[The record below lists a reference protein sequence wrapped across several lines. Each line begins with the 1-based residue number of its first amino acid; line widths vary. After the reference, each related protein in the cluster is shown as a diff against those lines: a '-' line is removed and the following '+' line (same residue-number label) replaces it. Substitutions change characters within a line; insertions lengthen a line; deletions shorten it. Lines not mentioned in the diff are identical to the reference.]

1 MKKVFKDT
9 ASLIG
14 DTPMLLVKNIYTGP
28 CNLYL
33 KLESTN
39 LGGSVKDRPAYNM
52 IRIAEKNNVLKK
64 GGTIVE
70 ATAGNTGIAL
80 SIIALKKGYKVII
93 VVPNKMTVEKI
104 YHLKALGAKVIITR
118 SDVTNGHPEY
128 YIEVAKRIAKEKNAF
143 YVNQFSNT
151 ANLNSH
157 FRELG
162 PEIYNQL
169 DGKIDAFVA
178 GVGTGGTITGVGKYL
193 KSKNKNCQLVLA
205 DPKGSILK
213 DLIKKGKLNEKVGSW
228 IVEGIGE
235 DFCPPLFNDKFIDDA
250 YEISDAKAVRTCSD
264 LLKKEGILAGSSSG
278 TLIAAAI
285 KYCRKQ
291 TKKKN
296 VVTLVC
302 DAGDKYLRKIYNESW
317 RIKEGL
323 DFKKKENNL
332 CDLVSYRYSSHL
344 IPTIGQN
351 SSCSLAFKLMHENSI
366 SYILVSNSKNE
377 LVGII
382 DEANLF
388 DAVIKKSFTVKI
400 SNYVK
405 RLKKIQYNESITDL
419 VKALQKNENVFIYRK
434 NKIFGIISRV
444 DLLWYL
450 KRKQDA
456 C

>member
-39 LGGSVKDRPAYNM
+39 LGGSVKDRPAYKM
-52 IRIAEKNNVLKK
+52 IKIAEKNNVLKK

-157 FRELG
+157 YRELG

-205 DPKGSILK
+205 DPKGSILR
-213 DLIKKGKLNEKVGSW
+213 DLIKKGKLNAKVGSW

-235 DFCPPLFNDKFIDDA
+235 DFCPPLFNDKFIDEA
-250 YEISDAKAVRTCSD
+250 YEISDAKAVRTCSG

-332 CDLVSYRYSSHL
+332 CDLVYYRYSSHL
-344 IPTIGQN
+344 IPTIVQN
-351 SSCSLAFKLMHENSI
+351 SSCSLAFKLMHENNI
-366 SYILVSNSKNE
+366 SYILVSNNKNE
-377 LVGII
+377 LLGII
-382 DEANLF
+382 DEPNLF
-388 DAVIKKSFTVKI
+388 HAVIKKSFTAKV

-419 VKALQKNENVFIYRK
+419 IKILQKNENVFIYKK